1 MAQYTTL
8 LGMPK
13 STLVANAILDTVVQ
27 IALRRNALQ
36 VTTFLAELV
45 LRKDVI
51 ALDVASVITLW
62 DFVNAMKDTM
72 ETDASIKLFSA
83 KKPRTLRIGI

>member
-36 VTTFLAELV
+36 VTTFLVELV

-83 KKPRTLRIGI
+83 KKPRMLRIGI